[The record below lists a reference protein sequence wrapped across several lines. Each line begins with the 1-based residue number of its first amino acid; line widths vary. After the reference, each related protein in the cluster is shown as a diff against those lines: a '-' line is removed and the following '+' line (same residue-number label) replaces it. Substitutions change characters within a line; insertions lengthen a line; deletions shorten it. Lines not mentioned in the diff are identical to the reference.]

1 MLGTVVGDVYG
12 SCYEKSCTSA
22 RALPALGVANHFTDD
37 TVITMAV
44 AEHLLDGVPLK
55 AAFKSWVAAYP
66 GVGYGK
72 TFEAWAEGRAEETP
86 VSWANGAL
94 MRVGPVAPLAKT
106 IDEALATARAV
117 TEPTHG
123 HPIALA
129 AVDAFVALH
138 WQAMLHKSKDLLLT
152 TWLASGGKLH
162 SVEQMHRDGSPMRM
176 RADDTLEDVMSCL
189 AESEDFPSLIAA
201 CLYHG
206 GDSDTIAAVA
216 GVLGEALWG
225 VPTGLMLNVMPYL
238 DPRVLEMLGR
248 LYGRIE
254 GPRPG

>member
-12 SCYEKSCTSA
+12 SCYEKSCISA
-22 RALPALGVANHFTDD
+22 RILPALCGANRFTDD

-55 AAFKSWVAAYP
+55 AAFKDWVAAYP
-66 GVGYGK
+66 SVGYGK

-94 MRVGPVAPLAKT
+94 MRIGPVAPLSKS
-106 IDEALATARAV
+106 IDEALATARVV
-117 TEPTHG
+117 TQTTHG
-123 HPIALA
+123 HPVALG
-129 AVDAFVALH
+129 AVDAFVSLH
-138 WQAMLHKSKDLLLT
+138 WQAQVHKSKALLLT
-152 TWLASGGKLH
+152 SWLAAGGKLH
-162 SVEQMHRDGSPMRM
+162 SVEEMHQAGSPMRM

-189 AESEDFPSLIAA
+189 AESEDFPSLMAA

-225 VPTGLMLNVMPYL
+225 VPPGLVLNMVPYL
-238 DPRVLEMLGR
+238 DARVIGVLTR
-248 LYGRIE
+248 LYARIE
-254 GPRPG
+254 GARQ

>member
-1 MLGTVVGDVYG
+1 MLGTVIGDVYG
-12 SCYEKSCTSA
+12 SCYEKGCIPT
-22 RALPALGVANHFTDD
+22 RALPALCEANHFTDD

-44 AEHLLDGVPLK
+44 AEHLLNGVPLK
-55 AAFKSWVAAYP
+55 DAFKAWVAAYP
-66 GVGYGK
+66 SVGYGK

-94 MRVGPVAPLAKT
+94 MRIGPVAPLAT
-106 IDEALATARAV
+106 SIDEALAMARAV
-117 TEPTHG
+117 SEPTHG

-129 AVDAFVALH
+129 AVEAFVGLH
-138 WQAMLHKSKDLLLT
+138 WQARLHKSKQLLLT

-162 SVEQMHRDGSPMRM
+162 SVEEMHQAGSAMRM

-189 AESEDFPSLIAA
+189 AESDDFPSLMAA

-225 VPTGLMLNVMPYL
+225 IPTGLVLHVMPHL
-238 DPRVLEMLGR
+238 DPRVLEILTR
-248 LYGRIE
+248 LYARIE
-254 GPRPG
+254 GGTTQ